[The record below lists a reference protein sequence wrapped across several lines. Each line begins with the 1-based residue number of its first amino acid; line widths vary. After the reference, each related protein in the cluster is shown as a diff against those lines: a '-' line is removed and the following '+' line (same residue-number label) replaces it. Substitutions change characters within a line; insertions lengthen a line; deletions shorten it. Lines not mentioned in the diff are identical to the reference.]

1 MRLFF
6 DIFAIRTLHASDQ
19 LHKGWVRRLY
29 FLDKKNSIFTHQ
41 ICHSDVTLKDKITAD
56 MSLNTQILIAAI
68 LGIAFGFLLSVFPQS
83 SFFTSSLYG
92 LGIISSIFIG
102 LLKML
107 LIPLIFS
114 SIVVGVSNLQ
124 AGGQLGKVWKIT
136 VACCVTTT
144 ILALILGIGCAHLF
158 DVGKGVDIALFQ
170 NDMNQYQTPD
180 TLTPTSFFTNFIQN
194 TLINPFKAFAEG
206 NVLAVVVFALFI
218 GVALVHGGERFK
230 AVRQLA
236 AQFFEIMML
245 MIRWVMKLAPLGIFA
260 LLAKLIATED
270 LSVLSRL
277 AEFAVVVTG
286 TTIFHGAVVLPLLLW
301 IFGKMDPV
309 TFFKGTRAA
318 LITAFAT
325 SSSSAT
331 MPLSMK
337 CAQENLKVSPATA
350 GFVIPLGTQLNMDGT
365 ALYEAAA
372 ALFVANLIGLD
383 LSLGQQLIVCLTAMI
398 ASLGAPGIPSAG
410 MVTMIMVLQSVGLP
424 AEAIAI
430 LLPIDRLLDT
440 VRTVVNVQGDMM
452 ISVVVDRHTRETVTE
467 PNS

>member
-1 MRLFF
+1 
-6 DIFAIRTLHASDQ
+6 
-19 LHKGWVRRLY
+19 
-29 FLDKKNSIFTHQ
+29 
-41 ICHSDVTLKDKITAD
+41 

-68 LGIAFGFLLSVFPQS
+68 LGIAFGFLLNQFPSTQ
-83 SFFTSSLYG
+83 FFDASIYG
-92 LGIISSIFIG
+92 LGIASSIFIG

-124 AGGQLGKVWKIT
+124 AGGQLSQTWKIT
-136 VACCVTTT
+136 LACCVTTT
-144 ILALILGIGCAHLF
+144 TLALILGISCAHLF

-170 NDMNQYQTPD
+170 DAMNQHQTPD
-180 TLTPTSFFTNFIQN
+180 TLTASSFFTNFIQN

-206 NVLAVVVFALFI
+206 NVLAVVLFALLL
-218 GVALVHGGERFK
+218 GVALVKGGERFK
-230 AVRQLA
+230 GIRQLST
-236 AQFFEIMML
+236 QFFEVMM
-245 MIRWVMKLAPLGIFA
+245 MMVGWVMKLAPIGIFA
-260 LLAKLIATED
+260 LLAKLISTED
-270 LSVLSRL
+270 ISILSRL
-277 AEFAVVVTG
+277 AEFAAVVTG

-301 IFGKMDPV
+301 IFGKMNPI
-309 TFFKGTRAA
+309 TFFKGTRTA

-337 CAQENLKVSPATA
+337 CAQENLGVRPQTA

-372 ALFVANLIGLD
+372 ALFIANLMGLD
-383 LSLGQQLIVCLTAMI
+383 LSLGQQVIVCLTAMI

-452 ISVVVDRHTRETVTE
+452 ISVVVDHHTKALENTST
-467 PNS
+467 SG

>member
-1 MRLFF
+1 
-6 DIFAIRTLHASDQ
+6 
-19 LHKGWVRRLY
+19 
-29 FLDKKNSIFTHQ
+29 
-41 ICHSDVTLKDKITAD
+41 
-56 MSLNTQILIAAI
+56 MSLNTQILVAAI
-68 LGIAFGFLLSVFPQS
+68 LGVLFGLLLNLLPGSAFYDG
-83 SFFTSSLYG
+83 SLYG
-92 LGIISSIFIG
+92 LSIASSIFIG

-124 AGGQLGKVWKIT
+124 ASGQLSRVWKIT
-136 VACCVTTT
+136 LLCCVTTT
-144 ILALILGIGCAHLF
+144 TLALILGLACAHLF
-158 DVGKGVDIALFQ
+158 EVGKGVDVRLFQ
-170 NDMNQYQTPD
+170 DAMSQHQTPD
-180 TLTPTSFFTNFIQN
+180 TLTPSSFFTNFIQN

-206 NVLAVVVFALFI
+206 NVLAVVVFALFV
-218 GVALVHGGERFK
+218 GVALVKGGEQFRT
-230 AVRQLA
+230 VRRLSH
-236 AQFFEIMML
+236 QFFDIMML
-245 MIRWVMKLAPLGIFA
+245 MIGWVMKLAPLGIFA

-270 LSVLSRL
+270 VTVLSRL

-286 TTIFHGAVVLPLLLW
+286 TTIFHGLVVLPLLLW
-301 IFGKMDPV
+301 LFGKMNPV

-337 CAQENLKVSPATA
+337 CAQENLKVRPQTA

-372 ALFVANLIGLD
+372 ALFIANLMGLD
-383 LSLGQQLIVCLTAMI
+383 LTLGQQLVVCATAMI

-452 ISVVVDRHTRETVTE
+452 ISVVVDRYTRDDEIATQ
-467 PNS
+467 S

>member
-1 MRLFF
+1 
-6 DIFAIRTLHASDQ
+6 
-19 LHKGWVRRLY
+19 
-29 FLDKKNSIFTHQ
+29 
-41 ICHSDVTLKDKITAD
+41 
-56 MSLNTQILIAAI
+56 MSLNTQILVAAI
-68 LGIAFGFLLSVFPQS
+68 FGVVFGFLLTLFPETQFLS
-83 SFFTSSLYG
+83 GSLYG
-92 LGIISSIFIG
+92 LGIVSSVFIG

-124 AGGQLGKVWKIT
+124 AGGQLSRTWKIT
-136 VACCVTTT
+136 LACCVTTT
-144 ILALILGIGCAHLF
+144 TLALILGLACAHIF
-158 DVGKGVDIALFQ
+158 KVGQGVDILMFQ
-170 NDMNQYQTPD
+170 DAMNQHQTPD
-180 TLTPTSFFTNFIQN
+180 TLTPSSFFTNFIQN
-194 TLINPFKAFAEG
+194 TLINPFKAFSDG

-218 GVALVHGGERFK
+218 GVALVKGGDNFRS
-230 AVRQLA
+230 VRKLSQ
-236 AQFFEIMML
+236 QFFDIMML
-245 MIRWVMKLAPLGIFA
+245 MIGWVMKLAPLGIFA

-270 LSVLSRL
+270 ITVLSRL
-277 AEFAVVVTG
+277 AEFAAVVTG
-286 TTIFHGAVVLPLLLW
+286 TTIFHGVVVLPLLLW
-301 IFGKMDPV
+301 VFGKMNPI
-309 TFFKGTRAA
+309 TFFKGARTA

-331 MPLSMK
+331 MPLSLK
-337 CAQENLKVSPATA
+337 CAQENLGVRPQTA

-372 ALFVANLIGLD
+372 ALFIANLMGLD
-383 LSLGQQLIVCLTAMI
+383 LSLGQQLIVCATAMI

-452 ISVVVDRHTRETVTE
+452 ISVVVDRHTKDLNE
-467 PNS
+467 PALSN

>member
-1 MRLFF
+1 M
-6 DIFAIRTLHASDQ
+6 
-19 LHKGWVRRLY
+19 
-29 FLDKKNSIFTHQ
+29 N
-41 ICHSDVTLKDKITAD
+41 
-56 MSLNTQILIAAI
+56 LNTQILIAAI
-68 LGIAFGFLLSVFPQS
+68 LGLAFGFILTLYPDTAFVKH
-83 SFFTSSLYG
+83 SLYG
-92 LGIISSIFIG
+92 LGILSSVFIG

-107 LIPLIFS
+107 LVPLIFS

-124 AGGQLGKVWKIT
+124 AGGQLGPVWKIT
-136 VACCVTTT
+136 FLCCLTTT
-144 ILALILGIGCAHLF
+144 TLALILGISCAHLF
-158 DVGKGVDIALFQ
+158 EVGRGIDISIFQ
-170 NDMNQYQTPD
+170 SSMQNYQAPD
-180 TLTPTSFFTNFIQN
+180 SLNPASFFTNFIQN
-194 TLINPFKAFAEG
+194 TLINPFKAFSDG
-206 NVLAVVVFALFI
+206 NVLAVVVFALFV

-230 AVRQLA
+230 SIRVLSN
-236 AQFFEIMML
+236 QFFEMMMML
-245 MIRWVMKLAPLGIFA
+245 VGWVMKLAPLGIFA
-260 LLAKLIATED
+260 LLAKLMATED
-270 LSVLSRL
+270 VSVLSRL

-301 IFGKMDPV
+301 IFGRMSPWA
-309 TFFKGTRAA
+309 FFKGTRTA

-337 CAQENLKVSPATA
+337 CAQENLGVRPQTA

-372 ALFVANLIGLD
+372 ALFVANLVGLD
-383 LSLGQQLIVCLTAMI
+383 LNLTQQIIVCLTAMI

-452 ISVVVDRHTRETVTE
+452 ISVVVDRYTKDKDISV
-467 PNS
+467 

>member
-1 MRLFF
+1 
-6 DIFAIRTLHASDQ
+6 
-19 LHKGWVRRLY
+19 
-29 FLDKKNSIFTHQ
+29 
-41 ICHSDVTLKDKITAD
+41 
-56 MSLNTQILIAAI
+56 MSLNSQILIAAI
-68 LGIAFGFLLSVFPQS
+68 VGVIFGFILNLFPNTQ
-83 SFFTSSLYG
+83 FFDASIYG
-92 LGIISSIFIG
+92 LSIVSSVFIG

-124 AGGQLGKVWKIT
+124 ATGQLSRTWKIT
-136 VACCVTTT
+136 LMCCVTTT
-144 ILALILGIGCAHLF
+144 TLALILGLACAHLF
-158 DVGKGVDIALFQ
+158 NVGKGVDIVMFQ
-170 NDMNQYQTPD
+170 DAMNSHQTPD

-206 NVLAVVVFALFI
+206 NVLAVVVFALFV
-218 GVALVHGGERFK
+218 GVALVKGGENFRT
-230 AVRQLA
+230 VRKLSH
-236 AQFFEIMML
+236 QFFDIMML
-245 MIRWVMKLAPLGIFA
+245 MIGWVMKLAPFGILS

-270 LSVLSRL
+270 ITVLSRL
-277 AEFAVVVTG
+277 AEFAAVVTG
-286 TTIFHGAVVLPLLLW
+286 TTIFHGVVVLPLLLW
-301 IFGKMDPV
+301 IFGKMNPL

-337 CAQENLKVSPATA
+337 CAQENLGVRPQTA

-372 ALFVANLIGLD
+372 ALFIANLMGLD
-383 LSLGQQLIVCLTAMI
+383 LTIGQQLIVCATAMI

-452 ISVVVDRHTRETVTE
+452 ISVVVDRHTKEENTA
-467 PNS
+467 

>member
-1 MRLFF
+1 MP
-6 DIFAIRTLHASDQ
+6 TE
-19 LHKGWVRRLY
+19 
-29 FLDKKNSIFTHQ
+29 KNN
-41 ICHSDVTLKDKITAD
+41 AD
-56 MSLNTQILIAAI
+56 MNLNTQILIAAI
-68 LGIAFGFLLSVFPQS
+68 LGLAFGFLLTMYPHTAFVKH
-83 SFFTSSLYG
+83 SLYG
-92 LGIISSIFIG
+92 LGILSSVFIG

-107 LIPLIFS
+107 LVPLIFS

-124 AGGQLGKVWKIT
+124 AGGQLGPVWKIT
-136 VACCVTTT
+136 FLCCLTTT
-144 ILALILGIGCAHLF
+144 TLALILGISCAHLF
-158 DVGKGVDIALFQ
+158 EVGRGIDISIFQ
-170 NDMNQYQTPD
+170 TSMQNYQAPD
-180 TLTPTSFFTNFIQN
+180 SLNPASFFTNFIQN
-194 TLINPFKAFAEG
+194 TLINPFKAFSDG
-206 NVLAVVVFALFI
+206 NVLAVVVFALFV
-218 GVALVHGGERFK
+218 GVALVQGGERFK
-230 AVRQLA
+230 SIRLLSQ
-236 AQFFEIMML
+236 QFFEMMML
-245 MIRWVMKLAPLGIFA
+245 LVGWVMKLAPLGIFA
-260 LLAKLIATED
+260 LLAKLMATED
-270 LSVLSRL
+270 ISVLSRL

-301 IFGKMDPV
+301 IFGRMSPW
-309 TFFKGTRAA
+309 TFLKGTRTA

-337 CAQENLKVSPATA
+337 CAQENLGVRPQTA

-372 ALFVANLIGLD
+372 ALFVANLVGLD
-383 LSLGQQLIVCLTAMI
+383 LNLTQQIIVCLTAMI

-452 ISVVVDRHTRETVTE
+452 ISVVVDRYTKDKDISV
-467 PNS
+467 

>member
-1 MRLFF
+1 MLDSAQLAWHSAKQD
-6 DIFAIRTLHASDQ
+6 DITIYAP
-19 LHKGWVRRLY
+19 
-29 FLDKKNSIFTHQ
+29 
-41 ICHSDVTLKDKITAD
+41 
-56 MSLNTQILIAAI
+56 MSLNTQILVAAI
-68 LGIAFGFLLSVFPQS
+68 LGVLFGFFLNLLPDSAFYDG
-83 SFFTSSLYG
+83 SLYG
-92 LGIISSIFIG
+92 LSIASSIFIG

-124 AGGQLGKVWKIT
+124 ASGQLSRVWKIT
-136 VACCVTTT
+136 LLCCVTTT
-144 ILALILGIGCAHLF
+144 TLALILGLACAHLF
-158 DVGKGVDIALFQ
+158 EVGKGVDVRLFQ
-170 NDMNQYQTPD
+170 DAMSQHQTPD
-180 TLTPTSFFTNFIQN
+180 TLTPSSFFTNFIQN
-194 TLINPFKAFAEG
+194 TLINPFKALAEG
-206 NVLAVVVFALFI
+206 NVLAVVVFALFV
-218 GVALVHGGERFK
+218 GVALVKGGEQFRT
-230 AVRQLA
+230 VRRLSH
-236 AQFFEIMML
+236 QFFDIMML
-245 MIRWVMKLAPLGIFA
+245 MIGWVMKLAPLGIFA

-270 LSVLSRL
+270 VTVLSRL

-286 TTIFHGAVVLPLLLW
+286 TTIFHGLVVLPLLLW
-301 IFGKMDPV
+301 LFGKMNPV

-337 CAQENLKVSPATA
+337 CAQENLKVRPQTA

-372 ALFVANLIGLD
+372 ALFIANLMGLD
-383 LSLGQQLIVCLTAMI
+383 LTLGQQLVVCATAMI

-452 ISVVVDRHTRETVTE
+452 ISVVVDRYTRDDEITTQ
-467 PNS
+467 S

>member
-1 MRLFF
+1 
-6 DIFAIRTLHASDQ
+6 
-19 LHKGWVRRLY
+19 
-29 FLDKKNSIFTHQ
+29 
-41 ICHSDVTLKDKITAD
+41 
-56 MSLNTQILIAAI
+56 MSLNSQILIAAI
-68 LGIAFGFLLSVFPQS
+68 VGVISGFILNLFPNTQ
-83 SFFTSSLYG
+83 FFDASIYG
-92 LGIISSIFIG
+92 LSIVSSVFIG

-124 AGGQLGKVWKIT
+124 ATGQLSRTWKIT
-136 VACCVTTT
+136 LMCCVTTT
-144 ILALILGIGCAHLF
+144 TLALILGLACAHLF
-158 DVGKGVDIALFQ
+158 NVGKGVDIVMFQ
-170 NDMNQYQTPD
+170 DAMNSHQTPD
-180 TLTPTSFFTNFIQN
+180 TFTPTSFFTNFIQN

-206 NVLAVVVFALFI
+206 NVLAVVVFALFV
-218 GVALVHGGERFK
+218 GVALVKGGENFRT
-230 AVRQLA
+230 VRKLSH
-236 AQFFEIMML
+236 QFFDIMML
-245 MIRWVMKLAPLGIFA
+245 MIGWVMKLAPFGILA

-270 LSVLSRL
+270 ITVLSRL
-277 AEFAVVVTG
+277 AEFAAVVTG
-286 TTIFHGAVVLPLLLW
+286 TTIFHGVVVLPLLLW
-301 IFGKMDPV
+301 IFGKMNPL

-337 CAQENLKVSPATA
+337 CAQENLGVRPQTA

-372 ALFVANLIGLD
+372 ALFIANLMGLD
-383 LSLGQQLIVCLTAMI
+383 LTIGQQLIVCATAMI

-452 ISVVVDRHTRETVTE
+452 ISVVVDRHTKEENTA
-467 PNS
+467 

>member
-1 MRLFF
+1 
-6 DIFAIRTLHASDQ
+6 
-19 LHKGWVRRLY
+19 
-29 FLDKKNSIFTHQ
+29 
-41 ICHSDVTLKDKITAD
+41 
-56 MSLNTQILIAAI
+56 MSLNTQILVAAI
-68 LGIAFGFLLSVFPQS
+68 LGVLFGFFLNLLPDSAFYDG
-83 SFFTSSLYG
+83 SLYG
-92 LGIISSIFIG
+92 LSIASSIFIG

-124 AGGQLGKVWKIT
+124 ASGQLSRVWKIT
-136 VACCVTTT
+136 LLCCVTTT
-144 ILALILGIGCAHLF
+144 TLALILGLACAHLF
-158 DVGKGVDIALFQ
+158 EVGKGVDVRLFQ
-170 NDMNQYQTPD
+170 DAMSQHQTPD
-180 TLTPTSFFTNFIQN
+180 TLTPSSFFTNFIQN

-206 NVLAVVVFALFI
+206 NVLAVVVFALFV
-218 GVALVHGGERFK
+218 GVALVKGGEQFRT
-230 AVRQLA
+230 VRRLSH
-236 AQFFEIMML
+236 QFFDIMML
-245 MIRWVMKLAPLGIFA
+245 MIGWVMKLAPLGIFA

-270 LSVLSRL
+270 VTVLSRL

-286 TTIFHGAVVLPLLLW
+286 TTIFHGLMVLPLLLW
-301 IFGKMDPV
+301 LFGKMNPV

-337 CAQENLKVSPATA
+337 CAQENLKVRPQTA

-372 ALFVANLIGLD
+372 ALFIANLMGLD
-383 LSLGQQLIVCLTAMI
+383 LTLGQQLVVCATAMI

-452 ISVVVDRHTRETVTE
+452 ISVVVDRYTRDDEIAIQ
-467 PNS
+467 S

>member
-1 MRLFF
+1 MLDSAQLAWHSAKQD
-6 DIFAIRTLHASDQ
+6 DITIYAP
-19 LHKGWVRRLY
+19 
-29 FLDKKNSIFTHQ
+29 
-41 ICHSDVTLKDKITAD
+41 
-56 MSLNTQILIAAI
+56 MSLNTQILVAAI
-68 LGIAFGFLLSVFPQS
+68 LGVLFGFLLNLLPGSAFYDG
-83 SFFTSSLYG
+83 SLYG
-92 LGIISSIFIG
+92 LSIASSIFIG

-124 AGGQLGKVWKIT
+124 ASGQLSRVWKIT
-136 VACCVTTT
+136 LLCCVTTT
-144 ILALILGIGCAHLF
+144 TLALILGLACAHLF
-158 DVGKGVDIALFQ
+158 EVGKGVDVRLFQ
-170 NDMNQYQTPD
+170 DAMSQHQTPD
-180 TLTPTSFFTNFIQN
+180 TLTPSSFFTNFIQN

-206 NVLAVVVFALFI
+206 NVLAVVVFALFV
-218 GVALVHGGERFK
+218 GVALVKGGEQFRT
-230 AVRQLA
+230 VRRLSH
-236 AQFFEIMML
+236 QFFDIMML
-245 MIRWVMKLAPLGIFA
+245 MIGWVMKLAPLGIFA

-270 LSVLSRL
+270 VTVLSRL

-286 TTIFHGAVVLPLLLW
+286 TTIFHGLVVLPLLLW
-301 IFGKMDPV
+301 LFGKMNPV

-337 CAQENLKVSPATA
+337 CAQENLKVRPQTA

-372 ALFVANLIGLD
+372 ALFIANLMGLD
-383 LSLGQQLIVCLTAMI
+383 LTLGQQLVVCATAMI

-452 ISVVVDRHTRETVTE
+452 ISVVVDRYTRDDEIAIQ
-467 PNS
+467 S

>member
-1 MRLFF
+1 
-6 DIFAIRTLHASDQ
+6 
-19 LHKGWVRRLY
+19 
-29 FLDKKNSIFTHQ
+29 
-41 ICHSDVTLKDKITAD
+41 
-56 MSLNTQILIAAI
+56 MSLNTQILVAAI
-68 LGIAFGFLLSVFPQS
+68 LGVLFGFFLNLLPDSAFYDG
-83 SFFTSSLYG
+83 SLYG
-92 LGIISSIFIG
+92 LSIASSIFIG

-124 AGGQLGKVWKIT
+124 ASGQLSRVWKIT
-136 VACCVTTT
+136 LLCCVTTT
-144 ILALILGIGCAHLF
+144 TLALILGLACAHLF
-158 DVGKGVDIALFQ
+158 EVGKGVDVRLFQ
-170 NDMNQYQTPD
+170 DAMSQHQTPD
-180 TLTPTSFFTNFIQN
+180 TLTPSSFFTNFIQN

-206 NVLAVVVFALFI
+206 NVLAVVVFALFV
-218 GVALVHGGERFK
+218 GVALVKGGEQFRT
-230 AVRQLA
+230 VRRLSH
-236 AQFFEIMML
+236 QFFDIMML
-245 MIRWVMKLAPLGIFA
+245 MIGWVMKLAPLGIFA

-270 LSVLSRL
+270 VTVLSRL

-286 TTIFHGAVVLPLLLW
+286 TTIFHGLVVLPLLLW
-301 IFGKMDPV
+301 LFGKMNPV

-337 CAQENLKVSPATA
+337 CAQENLKVRPQTA

-372 ALFVANLIGLD
+372 ALFIANLMGLD
-383 LSLGQQLIVCLTAMI
+383 LNLGQQLVVCATAMI

-452 ISVVVDRHTRETVTE
+452 ISVVVDRYTRDDEIAIQ
-467 PNS
+467 S

>member
-1 MRLFF
+1 ML
-6 DIFAIRTLHASDQ
+6 DSAQ
-19 LHKGWVRRLY
+19 LAW
-29 FLDKKNSIFTHQ
+29 
-41 ICHSDVTLKDKITAD
+41 HSAKQDNITIYAP
-56 MSLNTQILIAAI
+56 MSLNTQILVAAI
-68 LGIAFGFLLSVFPQS
+68 LGVLFGFLLNLLPGSAFYDG
-83 SFFTSSLYG
+83 SLYG
-92 LGIISSIFIG
+92 LSIASSIFIG

-124 AGGQLGKVWKIT
+124 ASGQLSRVWKIT
-136 VACCVTTT
+136 LLCCVTTT
-144 ILALILGIGCAHLF
+144 TLALILGLACAHLF
-158 DVGKGVDIALFQ
+158 EVGKGVDVRLFQ
-170 NDMNQYQTPD
+170 DAMSQHQTPD
-180 TLTPTSFFTNFIQN
+180 TLTPSSFFTNFIQN

-206 NVLAVVVFALFI
+206 NVLAVVVFALFV
-218 GVALVHGGERFK
+218 GVALVKGGEQFRT
-230 AVRQLA
+230 VRRLSH
-236 AQFFEIMML
+236 QFFDIMML
-245 MIRWVMKLAPLGIFA
+245 MIGWVMKLAPLGIFA

-270 LSVLSRL
+270 VTVLSRL

-286 TTIFHGAVVLPLLLW
+286 TTIFHGLVVLPLLLW
-301 IFGKMDPV
+301 LFGKMNPV

-337 CAQENLKVSPATA
+337 CAQENLKVRPQTA

-372 ALFVANLIGLD
+372 ALFIANLMGLD
-383 LSLGQQLIVCLTAMI
+383 LTLGQQLVVCATAMI

-452 ISVVVDRHTRETVTE
+452 ISVVVDRYTRDDEIATQ
-467 PNS
+467 S

>member
-1 MRLFF
+1 
-6 DIFAIRTLHASDQ
+6 
-19 LHKGWVRRLY
+19 
-29 FLDKKNSIFTHQ
+29 
-41 ICHSDVTLKDKITAD
+41 
-56 MSLNTQILIAAI
+56 MSLNSQILIAAI
-68 LGIAFGFLLSVFPQS
+68 VGVIFGFVLNLFPNTQ
-83 SFFTSSLYG
+83 FFDASIYG
-92 LGIISSIFIG
+92 LSIVSSVFIG

-124 AGGQLGKVWKIT
+124 ATGQLSRTWKIT
-136 VACCVTTT
+136 LMCCVTTT
-144 ILALILGIGCAHLF
+144 TLALILGLACAHLF
-158 DVGKGVDIALFQ
+158 NVGKGVDIVMFQ
-170 NDMNQYQTPD
+170 DAMNSHQTPD

-206 NVLAVVVFALFI
+206 NVLAVVVFALFV
-218 GVALVHGGERFK
+218 GVALVKGGENFRT
-230 AVRQLA
+230 VRKLSH
-236 AQFFEIMML
+236 QFFDIMML
-245 MIRWVMKLAPLGIFA
+245 MIGWVMKLAPFGILA

-270 LSVLSRL
+270 ITVLSRL
-277 AEFAVVVTG
+277 AEFAAVVTG
-286 TTIFHGAVVLPLLLW
+286 TTIFHGVVVLPLLLW
-301 IFGKMDPV
+301 IFGKMNPL

-337 CAQENLKVSPATA
+337 CAQENLGVRPQTA

-372 ALFVANLIGLD
+372 ALFIANLMGLD
-383 LSLGQQLIVCLTAMI
+383 LTIGQQLIVCATAMI

-452 ISVVVDRHTRETVTE
+452 ISVVVDRHTKEENTA
-467 PNS
+467 

>member
-1 MRLFF
+1 
-6 DIFAIRTLHASDQ
+6 
-19 LHKGWVRRLY
+19 
-29 FLDKKNSIFTHQ
+29 
-41 ICHSDVTLKDKITAD
+41 
-56 MSLNTQILIAAI
+56 MSLNTQILVAAI
-68 LGIAFGFLLSVFPQS
+68 FGVVFGFLLTLFPETQFLS
-83 SFFTSSLYG
+83 GSLYG
-92 LGIISSIFIG
+92 LGIVSSVFIG

-124 AGGQLGKVWKIT
+124 AGGQLSRTWKIT
-136 VACCVTTT
+136 LACCVTTT
-144 ILALILGIGCAHLF
+144 TLALILGLACAHIF
-158 DVGKGVDIALFQ
+158 KVGQGVDILMFQ
-170 NDMNQYQTPD
+170 DAMNQHQTPD
-180 TLTPTSFFTNFIQN
+180 TLTPSSFFTNFIQN
-194 TLINPFKAFAEG
+194 TLINPFKAFSDG

-218 GVALVHGGERFK
+218 GVALVKGGDNFRS
-230 AVRQLA
+230 VRKLSQ
-236 AQFFEIMML
+236 QFFDIMML
-245 MIRWVMKLAPLGIFA
+245 MIGWVMKLAPLGIFA

-270 LSVLSRL
+270 ITVLSRL
-277 AEFAVVVTG
+277 AEFAAVVTG
-286 TTIFHGAVVLPLLLW
+286 TTIFHGVVVLPLLLW
-301 IFGKMDPV
+301 VFGKMNPI
-309 TFFKGTRAA
+309 TFFKGARTA

-331 MPLSMK
+331 MPLSLK
-337 CAQENLKVSPATA
+337 CAQENLGVRPQIA

-372 ALFVANLIGLD
+372 ALFIANLMGLD
-383 LSLGQQLIVCLTAMI
+383 LSLGQQLIVCATAMI

-452 ISVVVDRHTRETVTE
+452 ISVVVDRHTKDLNE
-467 PNS
+467 PALSN

>member
-1 MRLFF
+1 
-6 DIFAIRTLHASDQ
+6 
-19 LHKGWVRRLY
+19 
-29 FLDKKNSIFTHQ
+29 
-41 ICHSDVTLKDKITAD
+41 

-68 LGIAFGFLLSVFPQS
+68 LGIAFGFLLNQFPSTQ
-83 SFFTSSLYG
+83 FFDASIYG
-92 LGIISSIFIG
+92 LGIASSIFIG

-124 AGGQLGKVWKIT
+124 AGGQLSQTWKIT
-136 VACCVTTT
+136 LACCVTTT
-144 ILALILGIGCAHLF
+144 TLALILGISCAHLF

-170 NDMNQYQTPD
+170 DAMNQHQTPD
-180 TLTPTSFFTNFIQN
+180 TLTASSFFTNFIQN

-206 NVLAVVVFALFI
+206 NVLAVVLFALLL
-218 GVALVHGGERFK
+218 GVALVKDGERFK
-230 AVRQLA
+230 GIRQLST
-236 AQFFEIMML
+236 QFFEVMM
-245 MIRWVMKLAPLGIFA
+245 MMVGWVMKLAPIGIFA
-260 LLAKLIATED
+260 LLAKLISTED
-270 LSVLSRL
+270 ISILSRL
-277 AEFAVVVTG
+277 AEFAAVVTG

-301 IFGKMDPV
+301 IFGKMNPI
-309 TFFKGTRAA
+309 TFFKGTRTA

-337 CAQENLKVSPATA
+337 CAQENLGVRPQTA

-372 ALFVANLIGLD
+372 ALFIANLMGLD
-383 LSLGQQLIVCLTAMI
+383 LSLGQQVIVCLTAMI

-452 ISVVVDRHTRETVTE
+452 ISVVVDHHTKALENTST
-467 PNS
+467 SG

>member
-1 MRLFF
+1 
-6 DIFAIRTLHASDQ
+6 
-19 LHKGWVRRLY
+19 
-29 FLDKKNSIFTHQ
+29 
-41 ICHSDVTLKDKITAD
+41 

-68 LGIAFGFLLSVFPQS
+68 LGVAFGFFLNLYPET
-83 SFFTSSLYG
+83 SFFDGSIYG
-92 LGIISSIFIG
+92 LSIASSIFIG
-102 LLKML
+102 LLKLL

-124 AGGQLGKVWKIT
+124 SGGQLSRTWKIT
-136 VACCVTTT
+136 LACCVTTT
-144 ILALILGIGCAHLF
+144 TLALILGLTCAHIF
-158 DVGKGVDIALFQ
+158 QVGKGVDIALFQ
-170 NDMNQYQTPD
+170 DAMAQHQTPD
-180 TLTPTSFFTNFIQN
+180 TLTPSSFFTNFIQN

-206 NVLAVVVFALFI
+206 NVLAVVVFALMV
-218 GVALVHGGERFK
+218 GVALVKGGEKFNT
-230 AVRQLA
+230 VRNLSQ
-236 AQFFEIMML
+236 QFFEIMML
-245 MIRWVMKLAPLGIFA
+245 MIGWVMKLAPIGIFA

-270 LSVLSRL
+270 ISVINRL
-277 AEFAVVVTG
+277 VEFAVVVTG

-301 IFGKMDPV
+301 IFGKMSPW
-309 TFFKGTRAA
+309 TFFKGTRTA

-337 CAQENLKVSPATA
+337 CAQENLGVRPQTA

-372 ALFVANLIGLD
+372 ALFIANLMGLD
-383 LSLGQQLIVCLTAMI
+383 LTLGQQLIVCATAMI

-452 ISVVVDRHTRETVTE
+452 ISVVVDRYTKPDDAVLNT
-467 PNS
+467 PSSS